1 MRICANL
8 KFGRQLGSGAEAFQG
23 VSFPFGE
30 TFPHIKIV
38 REEKSIICELRKIGR
53 VSVLSGT
60 IRSFLAFDIED
71 ERVLWRLEEVQ
82 GLLANTGADL
92 KPVKI
97 QNIHLTVRFLGD
109 VSLPM
114 VDAIYEEMKQVSFT
128 PFDVTLRRL
137 GAFPRLSRP
146 RVIWAGIKK
155 GADELVNVFKQ
166 VEPRLRGLGFKPDN
180 KGFSPHLTI
189 ARVRSGRNKVQLEK
203 VVRELENRD
212 FGTIRAECLRL
223 KKSVL
228 TPKGPIYSTLREV
241 CGG

>member
-1 MRICANL
+1 M
-8 KFGRQLGSGAEAFQG
+8 
-23 VSFPFGE
+23 
-30 TFPHIKIV
+30 
-38 REEKSIICELRKIGR
+38 
-53 VSVLSGT
+53 SGT
-60 IRSFLAFDIED
+60 IRSFLAFDIEGQ
-71 ERVLWRLEEVQ
+71 RILRRLEEVQ
-82 GLLANTGADL
+82 GLLTNTGADVKL
-92 KPVKI
+92 IKP

-109 VSLPM
+109 ISLPM

-128 PFDVTLRRL
+128 PFEVTLKGL

-155 GADELVNVFKQ
+155 GSNELVDVFKQ
-166 VEPRLRGLGFKPDN
+166 MEPRLRGLGFKPDT

-212 FGTIRAECLRL
+212 FGTLRAECLRL
-223 KKSVL
+223 KKSTL
-228 TPKGPIYSTLREV
+228 TPRGPIYSTLREV